1 MKRQL
6 LQLLSTAAVS
16 SLALSACGSGSPSG
30 TQDSAEAGGA
40 GGESGGELTEVTVG
54 LVPLA
59 ASIAV
64 EYGIEEGIFE
74 KHGLD
79 VEIALANAGA
89 AMLPAVSNGQM
100 DVGVGNP
107 LSVLTAAD
115 QGLDMRIVAGYC
127 NSADDGE
134 DTSGVVTRK
143 DSGIEDYGDL
153 AGKTTSINALRTLGD
168 LTLMDLAEQG
178 GADPAAVKFAE
189 MPFQDMPAQLDQ
201 GNTDAIWIPEPFL
214 TTALDNPDNELLGY
228 SFRDSIEG
236 MPTMV
241 TFTSGTFAEENP
253 ETVEK
258 FQAAITEALAATE
271 ENTDD
276 AKKLLPEFLSLP
288 EEVATSLK
296 LDDLGGEIRE
306 EQLQAMGELAVK
318 YDFIDREPDLE
329 AMIVD

>member
-1 MKRQL
+1 MNRRYL
-6 LQLLSTAAVS
+6 TLLSALAAAG
-16 SLALSACGSGSPSG
+16 LALTACSSGSPSG
-30 TQDSAEAGGA
+30 TDEAPA
-40 GGESGGELTEVTVG
+40 SGGSDAAAGDLTQVTVG

-64 EYGIEEGIFE
+64 EYGIQEGIFE

-100 DVGVGNP
+100 DFGVGNP
-107 LSVLTAAD
+107 LSVLTAVD
-115 QGLDMRIVAGYC
+115 QGLDMKIVAGYC
-127 NSADDGE
+127 NSADAGE
-134 DTSGVVTRK
+134 DTSGVVTRV
-143 DSGIEDYGDL
+143 DAGIEDYGDL

-178 GADPAAVKFAE
+178 GSDPADVKFAE
-189 MPFQDMPAQLDQ
+189 MPFQDMPAQLEQ

-214 TTALDNPDNELLGY
+214 TTALEDPDNELLGY

-253 ETVEK
+253 ETVEQ
-258 FQAAITEALAATE
+258 FQAAITEALAATD
-271 ENTDD
+271 ENNDE
-276 AKKLLPEFLSLP
+276 AKKLLPEFMSLP
-288 EEVATSLK
+288 EDVATALK
-296 LDDLGGEIRE
+296 LDELGGEVRE
-306 EQLQAMGELAVK
+306 DQIQAIGELAVK
-318 YDFIDREPDLE
+318 YGFIDQEPDLDS
-329 AMIVD
+329 MIVQ

>member
-1 MKRQL
+1 MKSSRL
-6 LQLLSTAAVS
+6 SLLSALAVAG
-16 SLALSACGSGSPSG
+16 LALTACSSGSPSG
-30 TQDSAEAGGA
+30 TGEAPA
-40 GGESGGELTEVTVG
+40 SGSEAAAGELTQVTVG

-64 EYGIEEGIFE
+64 EYGIQEGIFE

-100 DVGVGNP
+100 DFGVGNP
-107 LSVLTAAD
+107 LSVLTAVD
-115 QGLDMRIVAGYC
+115 QGLDMKIVAGYC
-127 NSADDGE
+127 NSADTGE
-134 DTSGVVTRK
+134 DTSGVVTRG

-178 GADPAAVKFAE
+178 GSDPADVKFAE
-189 MPFQDMPAQLDQ
+189 MPFQDMPAQLEQ

-214 TTALDNPDNELLGY
+214 TTALEDPDNELLGY

-253 ETVEK
+253 ETVEQ
-258 FQAAITEALAATE
+258 FQEAITEALAATD
-271 ENTDD
+271 ENNDE
-276 AKKLLPEFLSLP
+276 AKKLLPEFMNLP
-288 EEVATSLK
+288 EDVATALK
-296 LDDLGGEIRE
+296 LDELGGEVRE
-306 EQLQAMGELAVK
+306 DQIQAIGELAVK
-318 YDFIDREPDLE
+318 YGFIDQEPDLD
-329 AMIVD
+329 AMIIQ